1 MSQPKADSAG
11 ALLRDEVFSV
21 SKSSSLYVNHGKLYY
36 YIRTC
41 SPAIIYLQ
49 LVC

>member
-1 MSQPKADSAG
+1 MSRAKAASDG
-11 ALLRDEVFSV
+11 AVLRDEVFSV

-41 SPAIIYLQ
+41 EAEIIYLQ